1 MHFKCVLNFGEE
13 QASEMPAY
21 LAPGAAFG
29 NKLSAAHRGEQ
40 YGSSCNGEVN
50 SPRLPLQGS
59 TGYAPDPAAAA
70 KKGIARATL
79 ATLGTWRGMAAVI
92 VVPRPLALS
101 IVNVPPSSFALSRM
115 LTSPNPL
122 FLCR

>member
-40 YGSSCNGEVN
+40 
-50 SPRLPLQGS
+50 
-59 TGYAPDPAAAA
+59 
-70 KKGIARATL
+70 
-79 ATLGTWRGMAAVI
+79 
-92 VVPRPLALS
+92 
-101 IVNVPPSSFALSRM
+101 
-115 LTSPNPL
+115 
-122 FLCR
+122 